1 MIGKA
6 PVLVNR
12 HRMRRDRNAWG
23 RDLVVD
29 APTDVLCPRLAA
41 VRPPGVMSGL
51 LIDAAENVD
60 EAQFVEDP
68 RQPGPLLGQEAGV
81 LLVAAPVLEIDRL
94 MRDVPVAAEN
104 DLALLPAQLEQM
116 RQELLKEAELRRLPM
131 RACGSR
137 RQVDAGDGELAEIGF
152 EIAAFAVE
160 FGGAETGGYLGL
172 RLGVERDTRVTLA
185 RGGQEEAVRLAWCQ
199 QRTRNLIRTGL
210 DLLQAHHIPGLD
222 AREPS
227 RQPLALGRADAVDV
241 ERDDAHEAGAARSA
255 EFTGKIRLVSP
266 SRR

>member
-12 HRMRRDRNAWG
+12 HRMSRDRNAWG

-81 LLVAAPVLEIDRL
+81 LLVAAPVLEVNRL

-104 DLALLPAQLEQM
+104 DLALLPAQLQQM
-116 RQELLKEAELRRLPM
+116 RQERFQKAELRRLPM
-131 RACGSR
+131 RARGSR
-137 RQVDAGDGELAEIGF
+137 RQIDAGDGEPAEIGF
-152 EIAAFAVE
+152 QIAAFAVE
-160 FGGAETGGYLGL
+160 LGRAEAGGDLGHG
-172 RLGVERDTRVTLA
+172 LGVERDTRVSPA
-185 RGGQEEAVRLAWCQ
+185 RGGEEEAVRLAWSQ
-199 QRTRNLIRTGL
+199 QRPRNLIRAGL
-210 DLLQAHHIPGLD
+210 DLLQAHHVPGLD
-222 AREPS
+222 AREPP
-227 RQPLALGRADAVDV
+227 R
-241 ERDDAHEAGAARSA
+241 
-255 EFTGKIRLVSP
+255 
-266 SRR
+266 